1 MRYCT
6 NPAGSPFSC
15 PALPRPLSFPLPP
28 PPQVDNLSY
37 FMPVS
42 AGESVLSLLPPWH
55 IYERSASYYVLS
67 RGAKQVRE
75 GEQARVGQSGERSW
89 GGGASPTQGLCGG
102 QGEDGHCK

>member
-6 NPAGSPFSC
+6 NPSGSPFSC

-42 AGESVLSLLPPWH
+42 AGESVLSLLPSWH

-67 RGAKQVRE
+67 RGAKQVR
-75 GEQARVGQSGERSW
+75 
-89 GGGASPTQGLCGG
+89 
-102 QGEDGHCK
+102 QGEDCLWEGGGEGEWSACGGGQREGNIQI